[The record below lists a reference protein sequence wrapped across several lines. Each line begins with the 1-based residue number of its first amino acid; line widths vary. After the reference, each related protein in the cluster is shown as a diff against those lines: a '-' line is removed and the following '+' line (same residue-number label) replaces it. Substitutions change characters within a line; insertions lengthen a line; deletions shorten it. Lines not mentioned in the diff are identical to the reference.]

1 MNQAVLD
8 KILSEH
14 RRWLKTKGISGKCAN
29 LERLDLKKIG
39 LYKVELKKARLCRA
53 NLKSSNLGG
62 ANLEA
67 ADLEG
72 ANLQDANLEGA
83 NLSSANLA
91 FANLKHANLEMADL
105 SAANLHNA
113 NLKQAQLDEATLVY
127 TNFQG
132 ANLEKASLFSA
143 EVEDANFIDA
153 NLKNALLDF
162 TSLDGACFDGA
173 NLTGAN
179 FTKAIINDTDL
190 EDLIRSYREDSSIM
204 KKNNIDNHILEQAKS
219 EFIEKII
226 TAVNQEQIK
235 DVVVEKY
242 GIKSINSINIKN
254 GDIISHNSQ
263 IAYRLEFE
271 TTILLSCILDSD
283 GNLLDEISQISVDS
297 SADVRDNSSTESDNK
312 GDDSIVVLDRT
323 IGSTE

>member
-1 MNQAVLD
+1 MNQAILN

-14 RRWLKTKGISGKCAN
+14 KRWLRTNGINGKCAN
-29 LERLDLKKIG
+29 LERLDLNKIR
-39 LYKVELKKARLCRA
+39 LYKVELKRA
-53 NLKSSNLGG
+53 LLSRTNLKSSYLAS

-72 ANLQDANLEGA
+72 ANLQEANLEGA
-83 NLSSANLA
+83 NLKSANLA

-113 NLKQAQLDEATLVY
+113 NLKQAQLDEATLVCA
-127 TNFQG
+127 NFQG

-162 TSLDGACFDGA
+162 ASLEGACFDGA
-173 NLTGAN
+173 NLTGAK

-190 EDLIRSYREDSSIM
+190 EDLIQSYGKDSSIM
-204 KKNNIDNHILEQAKS
+204 KKNRIDSHILEQAKS

-226 TAVNQEQIK
+226 TAVNKEHIK
-235 DVVVEKY
+235 DIIVEKY
-242 GIKSINSINIKN
+242 GSKSINSINIKN
-254 GDIISHNSQ
+254 GDIFSHNSQ

-283 GNLLDEISQISVDS
+283 GNLLDEISQVSVDS
-297 SADVRDNSSTESDNK
+297 PADVKDNNSTESDDEV
-312 GDDSIVVLDRT
+312 DDSIIVLDKT
-323 IGSTE
+323 INSTE